1 MLTNDEIK
9 ASLEQELDAM
19 KHNNQVKRY
28 SVTYK
33 PFTGKFDIWYEY
45 PDGHATTFKDILSID
60 QLRAQLARCLPVKKS
75 WKCYICRYYLKQS
88 DGCKKGFYNSAFVPC
103 PDWKGPEF
111 FPDDKDFCKA
121 LDILIAESQ
130 QFQDP
135 IEYIHKGVDWMLTF
149 IIKMRG
155 YSEGLKLFEKLPKG
169 YWIDKDEL
177 CECREPIIPWQC
189 TLCTNFIWRENHC
202 KSGLDEG
209 WETNNECRYFVHI
222 PEPISESMFLYLMET
237 IYAEHN
243 DNEASYECIHY
254 NMDKLM
260 SYVVQSLG
268 YVEFAKRFRKLELEY
283 LDVPF

>member
-9 ASLEQELDAM
+9 ASLEQELNAM
-19 KHNNQVKRY
+19 KHNNQVRRFE
-28 SVTYK
+28 VTYK

-45 PDGHATTFKDILSID
+45 PDGHATTFKDILEID

-111 FPDDKDFCKA
+111 FPEDKDFCKA

-135 IEYIHKGVDWMLTF
+135 IEHIHKGVDWMLTW

-177 CECREPIIPWQC
+177 CECETSIIPWQC
-189 TLCTNFIWRENHC
+189 TLCTKFLWREDHC
-202 KSGLDEG
+202 KDGLDEG
-209 WETNNECRYFVHI
+209 WEPSNECRYFVHI
-222 PEPISESMFLYLMET
+222 PEPISESMFLYLMND
-237 IYAEHN
+237 IYNEHEE
-243 DNEASYECIHY
+243 NEASYECIHY